1 LKSLETTE
9 TKNSDSKAAKDKTE
23 MSSKLVTNDENSS
36 LEIQEN
42 LTKLKVTNEEARRNE
57 SEEAMKKT
65 STGEGGGGKAVT

>member
-1 LKSLETTE
+1 
-9 TKNSDSKAAKDKTE
+9 